1 MVGEAET
8 VAETEEADPTT
19 EEAGP
24 EPKEAGP
31 LPKEA
36 EGGVA
41 PDTLT
46 TLPARPVT
54 STGNSERLLGTVPTA
69 MAVHGETLNPPNPV
83 TTATSW
89 HQKQK

>member
-1 MVGEAET
+1 MVGGAET

-24 EPKEAGP
+24 EPKEAGA
-31 LPKEA
+31 LPQEE

-41 PDTLT
+41 PDMLT
-46 TLPARPVT
+46 THPARPVT
-54 STGNSERLLGTVPTA
+54 SIGALERPLDIVRTA
-69 MAVHGETLNPPNPV
+69 IAVHGGISSPPNPV

-89 HQKQK
+89 HLKQK

>member
-1 MVGEAET
+1 MVGEAEIE
-8 VAETEEADPTT
+8 VETEEADPT

-24 EPKEAGP
+24 EPKEAGGQ
-31 LPKEA
+31 PKEA

-54 STGNSERLLGTVPTA
+54 STGNLERLLGHVLTDIIA
-69 MAVHGETLNPPNPV
+69 LGETTNPQDQDIIGIYPPP
-83 TTATSW
+83 
-89 HQKQK
+89 K

>member
-24 EPKEAGP
+24 EPKEAVP
-31 LPKEA
+31 QTKEA

-54 STGNSERLLGTVPTA
+54 STGNLERLLGTVLIA
-69 MAVHGETLNPPNPV
+69 MAVHGGTLNPPNLV
-83 TTATSW
+83 IIET
-89 HQKQK
+89 